1 MLAAL
6 AMAASCTAWA
16 QETQTVQNGDF
27 TETVEYSTDKFKVET
42 NRFWSNWF
50 VSAGGGVNLYFG
62 DHDKQVKFGKRL
74 APAVDVA
81 IGKWFTPGIGVR
93 FAYSGLS
100 VKGATQTGIHSTGE
114 EVPGKGGYGYWL
126 TKQKFNFFN
135 FHLDAM
141 FNVSNL
147 LFGYNP
153 NRVYSLSP
161 YVGLGVMKTN
171 DTPKATEIAGHFGLL
186 NSFRLCDALD
196 LNLDIRGTLVSDAFD
211 GEAYGRGG
219 EGMLS
224 ATVGLTY
231 KFKKRGWD
239 KAKTV
244 VRIDN
249 RAINALRQQLADAEA
264 ENDRLKRALAE
275 GNRQKAKEIV
285 TKASAN
291 LVTFPIGK
299 ATLSNEA
306 RANLSLMAE
315 AIKSGDK
322 SVVYTIQ
329 ERGLHHYGL
338 RRRRHGQQAHQRTP
352 EQAPRRSRAR
362 LPRQGV
368 RREREPAARGPQGR
382 RGQHVLRRP
391 APEPRRHHEGQL
403 ITASRRPAPLA

>member
-1 MLAAL
+1 MIKKTMLAAL
-6 AMAASCTAWA
+6 ALAASGTALA
-16 QETQTVQNGDF
+16 QEVQTVQNGDF

-126 TKQKFNFFN
+126 TKQKFNYFN

-249 RAINALRQQLADAEA
+249 RAINALRQQLSDAEA
-264 ENDRLKRALAE
+264 ENERLKRALAE
-275 GNRQKAKEIV
+275 GNREKAKEIV

-291 LVTFPIGK
+291 LVTFQIGK

-306 RANLSLMAE
+306 RANLSLLAE
-315 AIKSGDK
+315 AIKSGDGN
-322 SVVYTIQ
+322 VVYTITGYADAGTGSKRIN
-329 ERGLHHYGL
+329 ERLSKRRAEAVRDCLVKEFGVSESQL
-338 RRRRHGQQAHQRTP
+338 RVDHKGGVDNMFYDD
-352 EQAPRRSRAR
+352 PRLSRA
-362 LPRQGV
+362 V
-368 RREREPAARGPQGR
+368 
-382 RGQHVLRRP
+382 
-391 APEPRRHHEGQL
+391 
-403 ITASRRPAPLA
+403 ITKAN

>member
-126 TKQKFNFFN
+126 TKQKFNYFN

-291 LVTFPIGK
+291 LVTFQIGK

-306 RANLSLMAE
+306 RANLSLLAE
-315 AIKSGDK
+315 AIKAGDGN
-322 SVVYTIQ
+322 VVYTITGYADAGTGSKRIN
-329 ERGLHHYGL
+329 ERLSKRRAEAVRDCLVKEFGVSESQL
-338 RRRRHGQQAHQRTP
+338 RVDHKGGVDNMFYDD
-352 EQAPRRSRAR
+352 PRLSRA
-362 LPRQGV
+362 V
-368 RREREPAARGPQGR
+368 
-382 RGQHVLRRP
+382 
-391 APEPRRHHEGQL
+391 
-403 ITASRRPAPLA
+403 ITKAN

>member
-1 MLAAL
+1 MIKKTMLAAL
-6 AMAASCTAWA
+6 ALAASGTAMA
-16 QETQTVQNGDF
+16 QEAQTVQNGDF

-211 GEAYGRGG
+211 GENSGRGG

-275 GNRQKAKEIV
+275 GNREKAKEIV

-291 LVTFPIGK
+291 LVTFQIGK

-306 RANLSLMAE
+306 RANLGMMAE

-322 SVVYTIQ
+322 SVVYTITGYADAGTGSKRLN
-329 ERGLHHYGL
+329 ERLSKRRAEAVFNCLVKEFGVSESQL
-338 RRRRHGQQAHQRTP
+338 RVDHKGGVDNMFYDD
-352 EQAPRRSRAR
+352 PRLSRA
-362 LPRQGV
+362 V
-368 RREREPAARGPQGR
+368 
-382 RGQHVLRRP
+382 
-391 APEPRRHHEGQL
+391 
-403 ITASRRPAPLA
+403 ITKAN

>member
-126 TKQKFNFFN
+126 TKQKFNYFN

-141 FNVSNL
+141 FNMSNL

-291 LVTFPIGK
+291 LVTFQIGK

-322 SVVYTIQ
+322 SVVYTITGYADAGTGSKRIN
-329 ERGLHHYGL
+329 ERLSKRRAEAVRDCLVKEFGVSESQL
-338 RRRRHGQQAHQRTP
+338 RVDHKGGVDNMFYDD
-352 EQAPRRSRAR
+352 PRLSRA
-362 LPRQGV
+362 V
-368 RREREPAARGPQGR
+368 
-382 RGQHVLRRP
+382 
-391 APEPRRHHEGQL
+391 
-403 ITASRRPAPLA
+403 ITKAN

>member
-1 MLAAL
+1 MIKKTMLAAL
-6 AMAASCTAWA
+6 ALAASGTALA

-126 TKQKFNFFN
+126 TKQKFNYFN

-249 RAINALRQQLADAEA
+249 RAINALRQQLSDAEA

-291 LVTFPIGK
+291 LVTFQIGK

-306 RANLSLMAE
+306 RANLGMMAE

-322 SVVYTIQ
+322 SVVYTITGYADAGTGSKRIN
-329 ERGLHHYGL
+329 ERLSKRRAEAVFNCLVKEFGVSESQL
-338 RRRRHGQQAHQRTP
+338 RVDHKGGVDNMFYDD
-352 EQAPRRSRAR
+352 PRLSRA
-362 LPRQGV
+362 V
-368 RREREPAARGPQGR
+368 
-382 RGQHVLRRP
+382 
-391 APEPRRHHEGQL
+391 
-403 ITASRRPAPLA
+403 ITKAN

>member
-1 MLAAL
+1 MIKKTMLAAL
-6 AMAASCTAWA
+6 ALAASGTAMA
-16 QETQTVQNGDF
+16 QEAQTVQNGDF

-126 TKQKFNFFN
+126 TKQKFNYFN

-211 GEAYGRGG
+211 GENSGRGG
-219 EGMLS
+219 EGMLT

-291 LVTFPIGK
+291 LVTFQIGK

-306 RANLSLMAE
+306 RANLGMMAE

-322 SVVYTIQ
+322 SVVYTITGYADAGTGSKRIN
-329 ERGLHHYGL
+329 ERLSKRRAEAVRDCLVKEFGVSESQL
-338 RRRRHGQQAHQRTP
+338 RVDHKGGVDNMFYDD
-352 EQAPRRSRAR
+352 PRLSRA
-362 LPRQGV
+362 V
-368 RREREPAARGPQGR
+368 
-382 RGQHVLRRP
+382 
-391 APEPRRHHEGQL
+391 
-403 ITASRRPAPLA
+403 ITKAN

>member
-6 AMAASCTAWA
+6 ALAASGTAMA
-16 QETQTVQNGDF
+16 QEAQTVQNGDF

-211 GEAYGRGG
+211 GENSGRGG
-219 EGMLS
+219 EGMLT

-275 GNRQKAKEIV
+275 GNREKAKEIV

-291 LVTFPIGK
+291 LVTFQIGK

-306 RANLSLMAE
+306 RANLGMMAE

-322 SVVYTIQ
+322 SVVYTITGYADAGTGSKRIN
-329 ERGLHHYGL
+329 ERLSKRRAEAVFNCLVKEFGVSESQL
-338 RRRRHGQQAHQRTP
+338 RVDHKGGVDNMFYDD
-352 EQAPRRSRAR
+352 PRLSRA
-362 LPRQGV
+362 V
-368 RREREPAARGPQGR
+368 
-382 RGQHVLRRP
+382 
-391 APEPRRHHEGQL
+391 
-403 ITASRRPAPLA
+403 ITKAN

>member
-126 TKQKFNFFN
+126 TKQKFNYFN

-322 SVVYTIQ
+322 SVVYTITGYADAGTGSKRIN
-329 ERGLHHYGL
+329 ERLSKRRAEAVCDCLVKEFGVSEIQL
-338 RRRRHGQQAHQRTP
+338 RVDHKGGVDNMFYDD
-352 EQAPRRSRAR
+352 PRLSRA
-362 LPRQGV
+362 V
-368 RREREPAARGPQGR
+368 
-382 RGQHVLRRP
+382 
-391 APEPRRHHEGQL
+391 
-403 ITASRRPAPLA
+403 ITKAN

>member
-126 TKQKFNFFN
+126 TKQKFNYFN

-249 RAINALRQQLADAEA
+249 RAINALRQQLSDAEA
-264 ENDRLKRALAE
+264 ENERLKRALAE
-275 GNRQKAKEIV
+275 GNREKAKEIV

-306 RANLSLMAE
+306 RANLSLLAE
-315 AIKSGDK
+315 AIKAGDK
-322 SVVYTIQ
+322 SVVYTITGYADAGTGSKRIN
-329 ERGLHHYGL
+329 ERLSKRRAEAVFNCLVKEFGVSESQL
-338 RRRRHGQQAHQRTP
+338 RVDHKGGVDNMFYDD
-352 EQAPRRSRAR
+352 PRLSRA
-362 LPRQGV
+362 V
-368 RREREPAARGPQGR
+368 
-382 RGQHVLRRP
+382 
-391 APEPRRHHEGQL
+391 
-403 ITASRRPAPLA
+403 ITKAN

>member
-6 AMAASCTAWA
+6 ALAASGTALA

-126 TKQKFNFFN
+126 TKQKFNYFN

-171 DTPKATEIAGHFGLL
+171 DTPKATEIAGHFGLM

-306 RANLSLMAE
+306 RANLSLLAE
-315 AIKSGDK
+315 AIKAGDGN
-322 SVVYTIQ
+322 VVYTITGYADAGTGSKRIN
-329 ERGLHHYGL
+329 ERLSKRRAEAVRDCLVKEFGVSESQL
-338 RRRRHGQQAHQRTP
+338 RVDHKGGVDNMFYDD
-352 EQAPRRSRAR
+352 PRLSRA
-362 LPRQGV
+362 V
-368 RREREPAARGPQGR
+368 
-382 RGQHVLRRP
+382 
-391 APEPRRHHEGQL
+391 
-403 ITASRRPAPLA
+403 ITKAN

>member
-1 MLAAL
+1 M
-6 AMAASCTAWA
+6 
-16 QETQTVQNGDF
+16 
-27 TETVEYSTDKFKVET
+27 
-42 NRFWSNWF
+42 
-50 VSAGGGVNLYFG
+50 
-62 DHDKQVKFGKRL
+62 
-74 APAVDVA
+74 A

-141 FNVSNL
+141 FNMSNL

-306 RANLSLMAE
+306 RANLSLLAE
-315 AIKSGDK
+315 AIKAGDGN
-322 SVVYTIQ
+322 VVYTITGYADAGTGSKRIN
-329 ERGLHHYGL
+329 ERLSKRRAEAVRDCLVKEFGVSESQL
-338 RRRRHGQQAHQRTP
+338 RVDHKGGVDNMFYDD
-352 EQAPRRSRAR
+352 PRLSRA
-362 LPRQGV
+362 V
-368 RREREPAARGPQGR
+368 
-382 RGQHVLRRP
+382 
-391 APEPRRHHEGQL
+391 
-403 ITASRRPAPLA
+403 ITKAN

>member
-126 TKQKFNFFN
+126 TKQKFNYFN

-322 SVVYTIQ
+322 SVVYTITGYADAGTGSKRIN
-329 ERGLHHYGL
+329 ERLSKRRAEAVRDCLVKEFGVSESQL
-338 RRRRHGQQAHQRTP
+338 RVDHKGGVDNMFYDD
-352 EQAPRRSRAR
+352 PRLSRA
-362 LPRQGV
+362 V
-368 RREREPAARGPQGR
+368 
-382 RGQHVLRRP
+382 
-391 APEPRRHHEGQL
+391 
-403 ITASRRPAPLA
+403 ITKAN

>member
-291 LVTFPIGK
+291 LVTFQIGK

-306 RANLSLMAE
+306 RANLSLLAE
-315 AIKSGDK
+315 AIKAGDGN
-322 SVVYTIQ
+322 VVYTITGYADAGTGSKRIN
-329 ERGLHHYGL
+329 ERLSKRRAEAVRDCLVKEFGVSESQL
-338 RRRRHGQQAHQRTP
+338 RVDHKGGVDNMFYDD
-352 EQAPRRSRAR
+352 PRLSRA
-362 LPRQGV
+362 V
-368 RREREPAARGPQGR
+368 
-382 RGQHVLRRP
+382 
-391 APEPRRHHEGQL
+391 
-403 ITASRRPAPLA
+403 ITKAN

>member
-126 TKQKFNFFN
+126 TKQKFNYFN

-141 FNVSNL
+141 FNMSNL

-306 RANLSLMAE
+306 RANLSLLAE

-322 SVVYTIQ
+322 SVVYTITGYADAGTGSKRIN
-329 ERGLHHYGL
+329 ERLSKRRAEAVFNCLVKEFGVSESQL
-338 RRRRHGQQAHQRTP
+338 RVDHKGGVDNMFYDD
-352 EQAPRRSRAR
+352 PRLSRA
-362 LPRQGV
+362 V
-368 RREREPAARGPQGR
+368 
-382 RGQHVLRRP
+382 
-391 APEPRRHHEGQL
+391 
-403 ITASRRPAPLA
+403 ITKAN

>member
-1 MLAAL
+1 MIKKTMLAAL
-6 AMAASCTAWA
+6 ALAASGTAMA
-16 QETQTVQNGDF
+16 QEAQTVQNGDF

-141 FNVSNL
+141 FNMSNL

-211 GEAYGRGG
+211 GENSGRGG
-219 EGMLS
+219 EGMLT

-249 RAINALRQQLADAEA
+249 RAINALRQQLSDAEA

-291 LVTFPIGK
+291 LVTFQIGK

-306 RANLSLMAE
+306 RANLGMMAE

-322 SVVYTIQ
+322 SVVYTITGYADAGTGSKRIN
-329 ERGLHHYGL
+329 ERLSKRRAEAVFNCLVKEFGVSESQL
-338 RRRRHGQQAHQRTP
+338 RVDHKGGVDNMFYDD
-352 EQAPRRSRAR
+352 PRLSRA
-362 LPRQGV
+362 V
-368 RREREPAARGPQGR
+368 
-382 RGQHVLRRP
+382 
-391 APEPRRHHEGQL
+391 
-403 ITASRRPAPLA
+403 ITKAN

>member
-1 MLAAL
+1 MIKKTMLAAL
-6 AMAASCTAWA
+6 ALAASGTALA
-16 QETQTVQNGDF
+16 QEAQTVQNGDF

-62 DHDKQVKFGKRL
+62 DHDKQVKFGQRL

-153 NRVYSLSP
+153 NRVYSMSP

-211 GEAYGRGG
+211 GENSGRGG
-219 EGMLS
+219 EGMLT

-291 LVTFPIGK
+291 LVTFQIGK

-306 RANLSLMAE
+306 RANLGMMAE

-322 SVVYTIQ
+322 SVVYTITGYADAGTGSKRLN
-329 ERGLHHYGL
+329 ERLSKKRAEAVFNCLVKEFGVSESQL
-338 RRRRHGQQAHQRTP
+338 RVDHKGGVDNMFYDD
-352 EQAPRRSRAR
+352 PRLSRA
-362 LPRQGV
+362 V
-368 RREREPAARGPQGR
+368 
-382 RGQHVLRRP
+382 
-391 APEPRRHHEGQL
+391 
-403 ITASRRPAPLA
+403 ITKAN

>member
-1 MLAAL
+1 MIKKTMLAAL
-6 AMAASCTAWA
+6 ALAASGTAMA
-16 QETQTVQNGDF
+16 QEAQTVQNGDF

-100 VKGATQTGIHSTGE
+100 VKGATQTDIHSTGE

-126 TKQKFNFFN
+126 TKQKFNYFN

-249 RAINALRQQLADAEA
+249 RAINALRQQLSDAEA
-264 ENDRLKRALAE
+264 ENERLKRALAE
-275 GNRQKAKEIV
+275 GNREKAKEIV

-291 LVTFPIGK
+291 LVTFQIGK

-306 RANLSLMAE
+306 RANLGMMAE

-322 SVVYTIQ
+322 SVVYTITGYADAGTGSKRIN
-329 ERGLHHYGL
+329 ERLSKRRAEAVFNCLVKEFGVSESQL
-338 RRRRHGQQAHQRTP
+338 RVDHKGGVDNMFYDD
-352 EQAPRRSRAR
+352 PRLSRA
-362 LPRQGV
+362 V
-368 RREREPAARGPQGR
+368 
-382 RGQHVLRRP
+382 
-391 APEPRRHHEGQL
+391 
-403 ITASRRPAPLA
+403 ITKAN

>member
-306 RANLSLMAE
+306 RANLSLLAE
-315 AIKSGDK
+315 AIKAGDK
-322 SVVYTIQ
+322 SVVYTITGYADAGTGSKRIN
-329 ERGLHHYGL
+329 ERLSKRRAEAVRDCLVKEFGVSESQL
-338 RRRRHGQQAHQRTP
+338 RVDHKGGVDNMFYDD
-352 EQAPRRSRAR
+352 PRLSRA
-362 LPRQGV
+362 V
-368 RREREPAARGPQGR
+368 
-382 RGQHVLRRP
+382 
-391 APEPRRHHEGQL
+391 
-403 ITASRRPAPLA
+403 ITKAN

>member
-1 MLAAL
+1 MIKKTMLAAL
-6 AMAASCTAWA
+6 ALAASGTALA
-16 QETQTVQNGDF
+16 QEAQTVQNGDF

-126 TKQKFNFFN
+126 TKQKFNYFN

-141 FNVSNL
+141 FNMSNL

-219 EGMLS
+219 EGMLT

-264 ENDRLKRALAE
+264 ENERLKRALAE

-306 RANLSLMAE
+306 RANLSLLAE
-315 AIKSGDK
+315 AIKAGDK
-322 SVVYTIQ
+322 SVVYTITGYADAGTGSKRIN
-329 ERGLHHYGL
+329 ERLSKRRAEAVRDCLVKEFGVSESQL
-338 RRRRHGQQAHQRTP
+338 RVDHKGGVDNMFYDD
-352 EQAPRRSRAR
+352 PRLSRA
-362 LPRQGV
+362 V
-368 RREREPAARGPQGR
+368 
-382 RGQHVLRRP
+382 
-391 APEPRRHHEGQL
+391 
-403 ITASRRPAPLA
+403 ITKAN

>member
-1 MLAAL
+1 MIKKTMLAAL
-6 AMAASCTAWA
+6 ALAASGTAMA
-16 QETQTVQNGDF
+16 QEAQTVQNGDF

-126 TKQKFNFFN
+126 TNQKFNFFN

-211 GEAYGRGG
+211 GEASGRGG

-249 RAINALRQQLADAEA
+249 RAINALRQQLSDAEA
-264 ENDRLKRALAE
+264 ENERLKRALAE
-275 GNRQKAKEIV
+275 GNREKAKEIV

-291 LVTFPIGK
+291 LVTFQIGK

-306 RANLSLMAE
+306 RANLGMMAE

-322 SVVYTIQ
+322 SVVYTITGYADAGTGSKRLN
-329 ERGLHHYGL
+329 ERLSKRRAEAVFNCLVKEFGVSESQL
-338 RRRRHGQQAHQRTP
+338 RVDHKGGVDNMFYDD
-352 EQAPRRSRAR
+352 PRLSRA
-362 LPRQGV
+362 V
-368 RREREPAARGPQGR
+368 
-382 RGQHVLRRP
+382 
-391 APEPRRHHEGQL
+391 
-403 ITASRRPAPLA
+403 ITKAN

>member
-1 MLAAL
+1 MIKKTMLAAL
-6 AMAASCTAWA
+6 ALAASGTALA

-211 GEAYGRGG
+211 GENSGRGG
-219 EGMLS
+219 EGMLT

-249 RAINALRQQLADAEA
+249 RAINALRQQLSDAEA
-264 ENDRLKRALAE
+264 ENERLKRALAE
-275 GNRQKAKEIV
+275 GNREKAKEIV

-306 RANLSLMAE
+306 RANLGMMAE

-322 SVVYTIQ
+322 SVVYTITGYADAGTGSKRLN
-329 ERGLHHYGL
+329 ERLSKRRAEAVFNCLVKEFGVSESQL
-338 RRRRHGQQAHQRTP
+338 RVDHKGGVDNMFYDD
-352 EQAPRRSRAR
+352 PRLSRA
-362 LPRQGV
+362 V
-368 RREREPAARGPQGR
+368 
-382 RGQHVLRRP
+382 
-391 APEPRRHHEGQL
+391 
-403 ITASRRPAPLA
+403 ITKAN

>member
-1 MLAAL
+1 MIKKTMLAAL
-6 AMAASCTAWA
+6 ALAASGTAMA
-16 QETQTVQNGDF
+16 QEAQTVQNGDF

-50 VSAGGGVNLYFG
+50 ISAGGGVNLYFG

-126 TKQKFNFFN
+126 TKQKFNYFN

-171 DTPKATEIAGHFGLL
+171 DTPKATEIAGHFGLM

-306 RANLSLMAE
+306 RANLSLLAE
-315 AIKSGDK
+315 AIKAGDGN
-322 SVVYTIQ
+322 VVYTITGYADAGTGSKRIN
-329 ERGLHHYGL
+329 ERLSKRRAEAVRDCLVKEFGVSESQL
-338 RRRRHGQQAHQRTP
+338 RVDHKGGVDNMFYDD
-352 EQAPRRSRAR
+352 PRLSRA
-362 LPRQGV
+362 V
-368 RREREPAARGPQGR
+368 
-382 RGQHVLRRP
+382 
-391 APEPRRHHEGQL
+391 
-403 ITASRRPAPLA
+403 ITKAN

>member
-1 MLAAL
+1 MIKKTMLAAL

-126 TKQKFNFFN
+126 TKQKFNYFN

-171 DTPKATEIAGHFGLL
+171 DTPKATEIAGHFGLM

-306 RANLSLMAE
+306 RANLSLLAE

-322 SVVYTIQ
+322 SVVYTITGYADAGTGSKRLN
-329 ERGLHHYGL
+329 ERLSKRRAEAVFNCLVKEFGVSESQL
-338 RRRRHGQQAHQRTP
+338 RVDHKGGVDNMFYDD
-352 EQAPRRSRAR
+352 PRLSRA
-362 LPRQGV
+362 V
-368 RREREPAARGPQGR
+368 
-382 RGQHVLRRP
+382 
-391 APEPRRHHEGQL
+391 
-403 ITASRRPAPLA
+403 ITKAN

>member
-126 TKQKFNFFN
+126 TKQKFNYFN

-141 FNVSNL
+141 FNMSNL

-315 AIKSGDK
+315 AIKAGDGN
-322 SVVYTIQ
+322 VVYTITGYADAGTGSKRIN
-329 ERGLHHYGL
+329 ERLSKKRAEAVFNCLVKEFGVSESQL
-338 RRRRHGQQAHQRTP
+338 RVDHKGGVDNMFYDD
-352 EQAPRRSRAR
+352 PRLSRA
-362 LPRQGV
+362 V
-368 RREREPAARGPQGR
+368 
-382 RGQHVLRRP
+382 
-391 APEPRRHHEGQL
+391 
-403 ITASRRPAPLA
+403 ITKAN

>member
-141 FNVSNL
+141 FNMSNL

-249 RAINALRQQLADAEA
+249 RAINALRQQLSDAEA

-306 RANLSLMAE
+306 RANLSLLAE

-322 SVVYTIQ
+322 SVVYTITGYADAGTGSKRIN
-329 ERGLHHYGL
+329 ERLSKRRAEAVRDCLVKEFGVSESQL
-338 RRRRHGQQAHQRTP
+338 RVDHKGGVDNMFYDD
-352 EQAPRRSRAR
+352 PRLSRA
-362 LPRQGV
+362 V
-368 RREREPAARGPQGR
+368 
-382 RGQHVLRRP
+382 
-391 APEPRRHHEGQL
+391 
-403 ITASRRPAPLA
+403 ITKAN

>member
-211 GEAYGRGG
+211 GENSGRGG

-306 RANLSLMAE
+306 RANLSLLAE
-315 AIKSGDK
+315 AIKAGDGN
-322 SVVYTIQ
+322 VVYTITGYADAGTGSKRIN
-329 ERGLHHYGL
+329 ERLSKRRAEAVFNCLVKEFGVSESQL
-338 RRRRHGQQAHQRTP
+338 RVDHKGGVDNMFYDD
-352 EQAPRRSRAR
+352 PRLSRA
-362 LPRQGV
+362 V
-368 RREREPAARGPQGR
+368 
-382 RGQHVLRRP
+382 
-391 APEPRRHHEGQL
+391 
-403 ITASRRPAPLA
+403 ITKAN

>member
-1 MLAAL
+1 MIKKTMLAAL
-6 AMAASCTAWA
+6 ALAASGTAMA
-16 QETQTVQNGDF
+16 QEAQTVQNGDF

-126 TKQKFNFFN
+126 TKQKFNYFN

-147 LFGYNP
+147 FFGYNP

-306 RANLSLMAE
+306 RANLSLLAE
-315 AIKSGDK
+315 AIKSGDGN
-322 SVVYTIQ
+322 VVYTITGYADAGTGSKRIN
-329 ERGLHHYGL
+329 ERLSKRRAEAVRDCLVKEFGVSESQL
-338 RRRRHGQQAHQRTP
+338 RVDYKGGVDNMFYDD
-352 EQAPRRSRAR
+352 PRLSRA
-362 LPRQGV
+362 V
-368 RREREPAARGPQGR
+368 
-382 RGQHVLRRP
+382 
-391 APEPRRHHEGQL
+391 
-403 ITASRRPAPLA
+403 ITKAN

>member
-1 MLAAL
+1 MIKKTMLAAL
-6 AMAASCTAWA
+6 ALAASGTALA
-16 QETQTVQNGDF
+16 QEAQTVQNGDF

-126 TKQKFNFFN
+126 TKQKFNYFN

-219 EGMLS
+219 EGMIS

-306 RANLSLMAE
+306 RANLSLLAE
-315 AIKSGDK
+315 AIKAGDGN
-322 SVVYTIQ
+322 VVYTITGYADAGTGSKRIN
-329 ERGLHHYGL
+329 ERLSKRRAEAVRDCLVKEFGVSESQL
-338 RRRRHGQQAHQRTP
+338 RVDHKGGVDNMFYDD
-352 EQAPRRSRAR
+352 PRLSRA
-362 LPRQGV
+362 V
-368 RREREPAARGPQGR
+368 
-382 RGQHVLRRP
+382 
-391 APEPRRHHEGQL
+391 
-403 ITASRRPAPLA
+403 ITKAN

>member
-1 MLAAL
+1 MIKKTMLAAL
-6 AMAASCTAWA
+6 ALAASGTALA
-16 QETQTVQNGDF
+16 QEAQTVQNGDF

-126 TKQKFNFFN
+126 TKQKFNYFN

-211 GEAYGRGG
+211 GENSGRGG
-219 EGMLS
+219 EGMLT

-249 RAINALRQQLADAEA
+249 RAINALRQQLSDAEA
-264 ENDRLKRALAE
+264 ENERLKRALAE
-275 GNRQKAKEIV
+275 GNREKAKEIV

-291 LVTFPIGK
+291 LVTFQIGK

-306 RANLSLMAE
+306 RANLGMMAE

-322 SVVYTIQ
+322 SVVYTITGYADAGTGSKRLN
-329 ERGLHHYGL
+329 ERLSKRRAEAVFNCLVKEFGVSESQL
-338 RRRRHGQQAHQRTP
+338 RVDHKGGVDNMFYDD
-352 EQAPRRSRAR
+352 PRLSRA
-362 LPRQGV
+362 V
-368 RREREPAARGPQGR
+368 
-382 RGQHVLRRP
+382 
-391 APEPRRHHEGQL
+391 
-403 ITASRRPAPLA
+403 ITKAN

>member
-126 TKQKFNFFN
+126 TKQKFNYFN

-249 RAINALRQQLADAEA
+249 RAINALRQQLSDAEA

-291 LVTFPIGK
+291 LVTFQIGK

-306 RANLSLMAE
+306 RANLSLLAE
-315 AIKSGDK
+315 AIKSGDGN
-322 SVVYTIQ
+322 VVYTITGYADAGTGSKRIN
-329 ERGLHHYGL
+329 ERLSKRRAEAVFNCLVKEFGVSESQL
-338 RRRRHGQQAHQRTP
+338 RVDHKGGVDNMFYDD
-352 EQAPRRSRAR
+352 PRLSRA
-362 LPRQGV
+362 V
-368 RREREPAARGPQGR
+368 
-382 RGQHVLRRP
+382 
-391 APEPRRHHEGQL
+391 
-403 ITASRRPAPLA
+403 ITKAN

>member
-1 MLAAL
+1 MIKKTMLAAL
-6 AMAASCTAWA
+6 ALAASGTAMA

-50 VSAGGGVNLYFG
+50 ISAGGGVNLYFG

-126 TKQKFNFFN
+126 TKQKFNYFN

-306 RANLSLMAE
+306 RANLGMMAE

-322 SVVYTIQ
+322 SVVYTITGYADAGTGSKRIN
-329 ERGLHHYGL
+329 ERLSKRRAEAVRDCLVKEFGVSESQL
-338 RRRRHGQQAHQRTP
+338 RVDHKGGVDNMFYDD
-352 EQAPRRSRAR
+352 PRLSRA
-362 LPRQGV
+362 V
-368 RREREPAARGPQGR
+368 
-382 RGQHVLRRP
+382 
-391 APEPRRHHEGQL
+391 
-403 ITASRRPAPLA
+403 ITKAN